1 MLAIDPDALHLAVRW
16 AHVAAMAT
24 ALGGALLVAAA
35 VFSRR
40 DERGSLVV
48 ALAYERL
55 FWGAA
60 GVLVMTGVGNLG
72 AFGPTLPEPRTEW
85 GSAFT
90 VKLVAVALLVAISLP
105 RTLAILRLE
114 RAASEG
120 LGVATALRAVYAGTA
135 VLLGTIVLIAEVLAH

>member
-1 MLAIDPDALHLAVRW
+1 MPVLDPHALHLAVRW

-24 ALGGALLVAAA
+24 ALGGALLVAAV

-48 ALAYERL
+48 ALVYERL

-72 AFGPTLPEPRTEW
+72 AFGRALLEPGTGW
-85 GSAFT
+85 GTALV
-90 VKLVAVALLVAISLP
+90 VKLVAVGALLALSLP
-105 RTLAILRLE
+105 RSLMVLRLE
-114 RAASEG
+114 RLSADGTSIGAPLRSIYGTTVG
-120 LGVATALRAVYAGTA
+120 LLALV
-135 VLLGTIVLIAEVLAH
+135 VLIAEVLAH